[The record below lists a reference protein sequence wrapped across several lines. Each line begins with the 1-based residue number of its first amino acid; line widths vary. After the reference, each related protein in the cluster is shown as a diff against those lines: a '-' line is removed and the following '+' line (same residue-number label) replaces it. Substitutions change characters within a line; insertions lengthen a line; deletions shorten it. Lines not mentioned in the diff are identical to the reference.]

1 MAQWIARVVP
11 NYEVGRSNRLEDAMA
26 RISLVRETGCN
37 PVVVYRVRFPGASR
51 LMVLTVWHN

>member
-1 MAQWIARVVP
+1 
-11 NYEVGRSNRLEDAMA
+11 MA

-51 LMVLTVWHN
+51 L